1 MYGEKACYDY
11 ERTDK
16 RGDYVEAMDELK
28 VSVLA
33 SGSAGN
39 VTYVETPRE
48 RVLIDA
54 GLSGKKIAG
63 LLASINRDPCNLTGI
78 FVTHEHTDHCRG
90 VGVLARRY
98 GLDVYANPATWEA
111 MAAKIGTIPE
121 EQKHIFEMGT
131 TLSLGDLDVESFGVS
146 HDAAAPQF
154 YEVHHRNHG
163 FAIVTDT
170 GYVSER
176 VAGVIRDADGYLI
189 ECNHDP
195 EMLRMGAYPWALKQ
209 RILSD
214 TGHLSNAD
222 GAVALMS
229 VVGNRTKHIYLG
241 HRSKENNVK
250 ELAHLTVATMMKQH
264 DFGVDHDFALLDT
277 DPDQATPLTVI

>member
-1 MYGEKACYDY
+1 MIIDGLS
-11 ERTDK
+11 K
-16 RGDYVEAMDELK
+16 REVKSMPETDELRI
-28 VSVLA
+28 SILA

-39 VTYVETPRE
+39 VTYVETPHK

-54 GLSGKKIAG
+54 GLSGKKIEG
-63 LLASINRDPCNLTGI
+63 LLASINRDPHDLDGI

-98 GLDVYANPATWEA
+98 GLDVYANDATWQA
-111 MAAKIGTIPE
+111 MATKIGDVPE
-121 EQKHIFEMGT
+121 DQHHSFEMGT

-154 YEVHHRNHG
+154 YEVHHRDHG

-176 VAGVIRDADGYLI
+176 VAGVILDADGYLI

-222 GAVALMS
+222 GAMALMS
-229 VVGNRTKHIYLG
+229 VVGNRTKHVYLG